1 MTEILTK
8 TAARNVFYGGTAF
21 FFVIFAG
28 LVAHSYYQAREIETA
43 HPISEQVALGK
54 RVWEKHA
61 CFDCHTLYGE
71 GARYAPEVGQ
81 VWLKYGGDK
90 DATGAR
96 DGLKAWFR
104 AQPTGAVDRH
114 QMPNFK
120 LSEQDLDNVI
130 DFLRWSS
137 QIDTQGWPPKKASK

>member
-21 FFVIFAG
+21 FFVIFGA
-28 LVAHSYYQAREIETA
+28 LVAHSYIQARQIETA
-43 HPISEQVALGK
+43 HPISDAVASGK

-81 VWLKYGGDK
+81 VWLKYRGDK
-90 DATGAR
+90 DADGAR
-96 DGLKAWFR
+96 EALKAWFK
-104 AQPTGAVDRH
+104 AQPTGAADRH

-120 LSEQDLDNVI
+120 LSEQELDNLI
-130 DFLRWSS
+130 DFLRWTSA
-137 QIDTQGWPPKKASK
+137 IDTQGWPPKKAK

>member
-21 FFVIFAG
+21 FFAIFAA
-28 LVAHSYYQAREIETA
+28 LVAHSYIQARDVEAT
-43 HPISEQVALGK
+43 HPISEAVARGK

-61 CFDCHTLYGE
+61 CFDCHTMFGE

-90 DATGAR
+90 DADGAR
-96 DGLKAWFR
+96 TALKEWFK
-104 AQPTGAVDRH
+104 AQPLGIADRH

-120 LSEQDLDNVI
+120 LSEQDLDDVI
-130 DFLRWSS
+130 EFLRWTSG
-137 QIDTQGWPPKKASK
+137 IDLQGWPPKKAK

>member
-1 MTEILTK
+1 MTEVLTK

-21 FFVIFAG
+21 FFAIFAA
-28 LVAHSYYQAREIETA
+28 LVAHSYFFAREVEAA
-43 HPISEQVALGK
+43 HPISDAVAQGK

-61 CFDCHTLYGE
+61 CFDCHTLFGE
-71 GARYAPEVGQ
+71 GARYAPEVGT

-90 DATGAR
+90 DANGAR
-96 DGLKAWFR
+96 EALKAWFK
-104 AQPTGAVDRH
+104 AQPTGAADRH

-130 DFLRWSS
+130 EFLRWSS
-137 QIDTQGWPPKKASK
+137 EIDLQGWPPKRPK